1 MKRKGSWIQTY
12 TGRAFWPM
20 DPHEDDICL
29 EDIAHSLSHQCRFA
43 GHSSHF
49 YSVAQHSV
57 LVAGLVPKKHA
68 LWGLLHDASE
78 AYLVDLPRP
87 IKNAG
92 SLGRSYKRAE
102 ARVMAIICRKYGI
115 SKQEPTCIKDAD
127 DRILATEARDL
138 MSAQP
143 YAWEQARKPL
153 DMFIVPQS
161 PEEAK
166 REFLNLAYVLINKTK
181 REEYV

>member
-12 TGRAFWPM
+12 TGRAFWPL
-20 DPHEDDICL
+20 DPHEDDISL
-29 EDIAHSLSHQCRFA
+29 LDIAHSLSHQCRFA

-57 LVAGLVPKKHA
+57 LVARIVPKKYA

-87 IKNAG
+87 IKNSGA
-92 SLGRSYKRAE
+92 LGRNYKKAE
-102 ARVMAIICRKYGI
+102 ERVMSIVCRKFGI
-115 SKQEPTCIKDAD
+115 PEKQPACVKEAD

-138 MSAQP
+138 MTVHP
-143 YAWEQARKPL
+143 YAWDQERKPL
-153 DMFIVPQS
+153 EISIIPQS
-161 PEEAK
+161 PEVA
-166 REFLNLAYVLINKTK
+166 NK
-181 REEYV
+181 